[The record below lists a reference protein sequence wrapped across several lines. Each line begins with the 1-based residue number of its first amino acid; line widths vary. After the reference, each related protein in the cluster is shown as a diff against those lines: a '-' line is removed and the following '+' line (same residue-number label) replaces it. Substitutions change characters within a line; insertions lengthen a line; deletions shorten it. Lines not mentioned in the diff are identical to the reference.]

1 MTGKKDSKRVDKILK
16 SVTHVDDKEDF
27 VVDDGIDDTEETKAE
42 VRELEKIIEEKHSNF
57 SKISRHYKLFEY
69 VSRAEP
75 QQVLRY
81 VKHRGSGVEPLW
93 MSDKNQPP
101 SIPDCPLCGAPRLFE
116 FQIMPQ
122 IFDQLQELLL
132 VDWNTVC
139 FYTCSNPGCLPGDA
153 EGYIREFSFIQF
165 ADDFSRVQYGDDAQ
179 IRQQRK
185 AKGEEV
191 KKEEPPRTQEDVGK
205 KDEKKKKKKKK
216 NKSKKDAEDEDNAKK
231 KEQIEQ

>member
-16 SVTHVDDKEDF
+16 SVTHVDDKEDL
-27 VVDDGIDDTEETKAE
+27 VVDDGLEDTEETKAE

-69 VSRAEP
+69 VSRADPE
-75 QQVLRY
+75 QVLRY
-81 VKHRGSGVEPLW
+81 VKQRGSGVEPLW

-122 IFDQLQELLL
+122 IFDRLQELLL
-132 VDWNTVC
+132 VDWSTVC

-153 EGYIREFSFIQF
+153 EGYIREYSYIQF

-179 IRQQRK
+179 IRQQKR
-185 AKGEEV
+185 AKGEEA
-191 KKEEPPRTQEDVGK
+191 KREEPKQPVDAGK
-205 KDEKKKKKKKK
+205 RDEKKKKKKKK
-216 NKSKKDAEDEDNAKK
+216 KSKKDAEDEENAKK
-231 KEQIEQ
+231 KEQIEQQ